1 MVDIADLPFS
11 GHGKARLFGRRFSVA
26 GVGDVLS
33 FGREVH
39 ARGAVVYAVGKR
51 EVVRARKQGVDIS
64 DLEGWH
70 IVCGHSGAILTVY
83 KNRSL
88 RRLRPVYR
96 TRNNRF

>member
-1 MVDIADLPFS
+1 
-11 GHGKARLFGRRFSVA
+11 
-26 GVGDVLS
+26 
-33 FGREVH
+33 
-39 ARGAVVYAVGKR
+39 
-51 EVVRARKQGVDIS
+51 VRARKQGVDIS